1 MAFTI
6 PMTVRGSHL
15 PEYHG
20 VRVQSSAMSGPRV
33 KACLNGG
40 RGRDEHPAVPITPDE
55 LATEAAEA
63 VAAGA
68 FALHLHPRDDEG
80 RETLEGAHVEAALA
94 AVRAACPG
102 VPVGVGTGL
111 WIAGG
116 NPRRREDLVAGWG
129 ALRERPDYA
138 SVNLSEKGARRL
150 AAALRRAGIGVEAG
164 VWTEDDVAT
173 LLRGTLG
180 SPLARVLVE
189 PQDSD
194 PLEAQRTAAAIDRA
208 LDAAEVE
215 DERFHHGY
223 GPATWDVIRV
233 AATRGRSVRAG
244 LEDTTT
250 LPDGTRARG
259 NADLVA
265 AAVEML
271 GA

>member
-1 MAFTI
+1 MRTD
-6 PMTVRGSHL
+6 G
-15 PEYHG
+15 
-20 VRVQSSAMSGPRV
+20 RVQSSAMSGPRV

-40 RGRDEHPAVPITPDE
+40 RGRDEHPAVPITPE
-55 LATEAAEA
+55 QLAAEA
-63 VAAGA
+63 AASVAAGA
-68 FALHLHPRDDEG
+68 FALHLHPRDDQG

-116 NPRRREDLVAGWG
+116 DPRRRVDLVAAWR
-129 ALRERPDYA
+129 ALGERPDYA
-138 SVNLSEKGARRL
+138 SVNLSEKGSRRL

-164 VWTEDDVAT
+164 VWTEEDVAT
-173 LLRGTLG
+173 LARGTLG

-189 PQDSD
+189 PQEPD

-208 LDAAEVE
+208 LDAEEVE
-215 DERFHHGY
+215 GERFHHGY

-233 AATRGRSVRAG
+233 AAQRVRSVRAG
-244 LEDTTT
+244 LEDATT

-265 AAVEML
+265 AAVEMV